1 MLHGTQ
7 LILSLSGYAWP
18 PRVGR
23 QSGESRLRKL
33 DSKIQPLVDDG
44 VRFGRYTLRYWCS
57 SGAGD
62 GRAIGRR
69 GPSPPAASIPP
80 LTQISALKGITKTE
94 CMSCHATTRKDFL
107 AHVVDLIYP
116 RPVSRVLPH
125 CLRFLIFYE
134 ANHTAKSA
142 EQARHLL

>member
-1 MLHGTQ
+1 MLGLLVSEDNQ
-7 LILSLSGYAWP
+7 EKVDYASLIQKFNRWLMTAFASEDTLYATGVPLEREMAELS
-18 PRVGR
+18 VKD
-23 QSGESRLRKL
+23 Q
-33 DSKIQPLVDDG
+33 
-44 VRFGRYTLRYWCS
+44 TN
-57 SGAGD
+57 GATP
-62 GRAIGRR
+62 IGRR